1 MAAPASKRTVLVTG
15 GSRGIGKAIVEVL
28 RQTGD
33 YDVLAPSRQ
42 EMNLSDVSSIEAY
55 IRARPAVDILV
66 NNAGINL
73 LRPLEAIDDGAF
85 SEMIS
90 VNLRGPLAAIREVAP
105 HMKSRRYGRIVN
117 VSSIF
122 GVRSKE
128 RRGLYSMTKFGL
140 NGLTHALAREL
151 GADGILVNSV
161 CPGYVNTELTKANV
175 PPADQEAVQKQI
187 PLARF
192 AEPEE
197 IARFVR
203 FLISEENTY
212 ITGQTLIIDGGF
224 LA

>member
-1 MAAPASKRTVLVTG
+1 MAAPASKRAVLVTG